1 MKLKFIAIL
10 GFMGIITA
18 CNSLV
23 GPSAVI
29 HASFSDVSV
38 DITRNA
44 TTGTYSLLLNPTTIT
59 FQADAGSLGAT
70 VETYSAR
77 FLDGAGQTVSGEV
90 VTDTLNVNVEP
101 GLICTDGVG
110 SKCTLFSKG
119 LNYVV
124 GPKSSA
130 STSKPL
136 SNYETA
142 LNWLGTYIS
151 TGTPPGDW
159 RIELTF
165 KGKDANRF
173 PISWVEKT
181 NLRFTVK

>member
-10 GFMGIITA
+10 GFMGMITA
-18 CNSLV
+18 CSSLQ
-23 GPSAVI
+23 GPVI
-29 HASFSDVSV
+29 YASFSDVSV
-38 DITRNA
+38 DITRNT
-44 TTGTYSLLLNPTTIT
+44 TTGSYSVFLNPTTIT
-59 FQADAGSLGAT
+59 FQAAAGSLGAT

-77 FLDGAGQTVSGEV
+77 FLDGAGQAVSGEV
-90 VTDTLNVNVEP
+90 VTDTLNVNVQP
-101 GLICTDGVG
+101 GLSCTDGIG

-119 LNYVV
+119 LTFVA
-124 GPKSSA
+124 GPTSSA
-130 STSKPL
+130 TTSKPL

-142 LNWLGTYIS
+142 LNWLATYTN

-165 KGKDANRF
+165 KGKDANFF

-181 NLRFTVK
+181 NLRFNVK

>member
-29 HASFSDVSV
+29 YASFSDVSV
-38 DITRNA
+38 DITKNV
-44 TTGTYSLLLNPTTIT
+44 TTGSVSLLLNPTTIT
-59 FQADAGSLGAT
+59 FQSAAGSLGAT

-77 FLDGAGQTVSGEV
+77 FLDGAGQAVSGEV

-101 GLICTDGVG
+101 GLKCTDGIG
-110 SKCTLFSKG
+110 SACTLFSKG
-119 LNYVV
+119 LTYVA
-124 GPKSSA
+124 GPISTA
-130 STSKPL
+130 TTSKPL

-142 LNWLGTYIS
+142 LNWLAILNNS
-151 TGTPPGDW
+151 GTPPGDW

-173 PISWVEKT
+173 PISWVEKPS
-181 NLRFTVK
+181 LRFNVK

>member
-10 GFMGIITA
+10 GFMGMITA
-18 CNSLV
+18 CNSLQ

-29 HASFSDVSV
+29 YASFSDVSV

-44 TTGTYSLLLNPTTIT
+44 TTGSYSVLLNPTTIT
-59 FQADAGSLGAT
+59 FQAAAGSLGAT

-90 VTDTLNVNVEP
+90 VSDALNVNVEP
-101 GLICTDGVG
+101 GLSCTDGVG

-119 LNYVV
+119 LTYVA
-124 GPKSSA
+124 GPKSNA
-130 STSKPL
+130 TTSKPL

-142 LNWLGTYIS
+142 LNWFAAYNAS
-151 TGTPPGDW
+151 GTPPGDW

-173 PISWVEKT
+173 PISWVEKPS
-181 NLRFTVK
+181 LRFNVK

>member
-1 MKLKFIAIL
+1 MKLKFITIL
-10 GFMGIITA
+10 GFMGMITA
-18 CNSLV
+18 CNSLQ

-29 HASFSDVSV
+29 YASFSDVSV

-44 TTGTYSLLLNPTTIT
+44 TTGSYSVLLNPTTIT
-59 FQADAGSLGAT
+59 FQAAAGSLGAT

-90 VTDTLNVNVEP
+90 VTDSLNVVVEP
-101 GLICTDGVG
+101 GLSCTDGTG
-110 SKCTLFSKG
+110 SQCTVFSKG
-119 LNYVV
+119 LTYVA
-124 GPKSSA
+124 GPQSNA
-130 STSKPL
+130 TTSKPL

-142 LNWLGTYIS
+142 LNWFAAYNS
-151 TGTPPGDW
+151 SGTPPGDW

-173 PISWVEKT
+173 PISWVEKPS
-181 NLRFTVK
+181 LRFNVK